1 MGLFKKKKKTESS
14 GNAMAL
20 TVAEIKEETPDSIS
34 IGFQVPDAEKSN
46 YAFVAGQYL
55 TLIADIDGEEVRRSY
70 SICGGE
76 QDALLRIG
84 VKRVKEGRMSNYL
97 PNALKVGD
105 TVDVMFPAGNF
116 KLEDGSKSYVAFAAG
131 SGITPIM
138 SQIKKTA
145 KAGGSYK
152 LFYGNNSEESTMFK
166 QELDALCSDR
176 ISVNYSFTSKGDA
189 RYTEATVSEILKENL
204 ELLKA
209 DAFYLCGPQEMIE
222 GAKTAIAA
230 FGVAPEKIHFELFV
244 AVLPDA
250 KKAKKKKAEKSKG
263 AVPATVVLEGESISL
278 SIDPKGDSILDQVL
292 DKGYDAPYSCKG
304 AVCSTCKAKV
314 LEGSARLDA
323 NFSLSDK
330 ELEEGYILTCQ
341 AHPTSDTIT
350 VDYDQL

>member
-14 GNAMAL
+14 GNATVL

-46 YAFVAGQYL
+46 FVFVAGQYL
-55 TLIADIDGEEVRRSY
+55 TLIADIDGIEVRRSY

-84 VKRVKEGRMSNYL
+84 VKRVKDGRMSNYL
-97 PNALKVGD
+97 PNTLKIGD
-105 TVDVMFPAGNF
+105 AVNVMYPAGNF
-116 KLEDGSKSYVAFAAG
+116 RLEDGSKSYVAFAAG
-131 SGITPIM
+131 SGITPVL

-145 KAGGSYK
+145 NDGGSYR

-166 QELDALCSDR
+166 QELDALSNDH
-176 ISVNYSFTSKGDA
+176 ISVGYSYTSKGDS
-189 RYTEATVSEILKENL
+189 RFTEATVSAILKENS

-222 GAKTAIAA
+222 NAKAAITS

-244 AVLPDA
+244 AALPED
-250 KKAKKKKAEKSKG
+250 KKSKKKKAGKSKG
-263 AVPATVVLEGESISL
+263 AVPATVVLDGESILL
-278 SIDPKGDSILDQVL
+278 SIDPKGDSILDQLL